1 MALVKQ
7 VRVLRNVVWV
17 GALCLLALVLVR
29 ARLWEHRAA
38 LGLGGVAGGLCGWL
52 RWGQLR
58 RKIARRDRR
67 YERNKIFVHY
77 LSLVEMAIGAI
88 AYNHYLAMPLGLIL
102 LAGVLLTH
110 LSHQWWTILASSVG
124 LSGTGV
130 LACCIV
136 RYERH
141 HGPLYYQYNNAGW
154 SGAEGMLYQ
163 VGTVVQ
169 PLTPAG
175 KVTIQGVLWNAVS
188 LSGEALAVGEQVEVI
203 SVHRLTLEVDRLPT
217 SSAPCVSP
225 ESLPARP
232 TAARHAVRTG
242 PGST

>member
-17 GALCLLALVLVR
+17 GALCMLALALVR
-29 ARLWEHRAA
+29 PHLWEHREA

-52 RWGQLR
+52 RWRQLR
-58 RKIARRDRR
+58 RNIARHDRR

-77 LSLVEMAIGAI
+77 LSLVELALGAV
-88 AYNHYLAMPLGLIL
+88 AYNPYLAMPLGLAL
-102 LAGVLLTH
+102 LAGVLLPH

-124 LSGTGV
+124 LSGAGL
-130 LACCIV
+130 LAGCLV
-136 RYERH
+136 RYERR
-141 HGPLYYQYNNAGW
+141 HGPLYYQYHNAGW

-175 KVTIQGVLWNAVS
+175 KVTIQGVVWNAVS

-203 SVHRLTLEVDRLPT
+203 SVNRLTLEVDRLPM
-217 SSAPCVSP
+217 SSDPRVSP
-225 ESLPARP
+225 GSLPA
-232 TAARHAVRTG
+232 
-242 PGST
+242 